1 METLP
6 YFPVS
11 LQEKEEMPEFSVCL
25 SVLSLCTHTEEMSSE
40 DMGRRQLSENH
51 RVLTRNQTSN
61 TFSFFFFGC
70 AGSSLLH
77 VGFLFVACRF
87 LIVVAS
93 LVVEHRF

>member
-61 TFSFFFFGC
+61 TFSFFF
-70 AGSSLLH
+70 
-77 VGFLFVACRF
+77 
-87 LIVVAS
+87 
-93 LVVEHRF
+93 LVVLDLHCGAWAFSCDTLA